1 MRVRQAARK
10 SDAAIQ
16 SGLDA
21 IRQQFKVPGEFP
33 AEVLAST
40 DEAAKRDPSG
50 SHADRTSVEFRT
62 LDPASSTD
70 LDQAFAI
77 DVAGD
82 DIVLQYAIADVGFF
96 VDHGGPIDSEAW
108 RRGGTVYLPGARA
121 PLYPPALCEAAA
133 SLLPD
138 GPRPA
143 VVFTVCIDP
152 DGNAVLDGAE
162 RAVIQSRAKL
172 AYDTVKPDELP
183 AGFDELSKRIIAA
196 EERRDA
202 PRVEFPEQ
210 ELERVDGRWVL
221 RFDPRLE
228 SEDQNAGMSL
238 ATNLAVADA
247 LHAAKTGLFRVMP
260 DVPDR
265 AVGRLRHIA
274 RAFHLEW
281 PSDVS
286 LADFQ
291 RSLARDDPK
300 ANAFL
305 LAVRRASGG
314 ATYEPFQEGRTPW
327 HSAMAATYAHA
338 TAPLRR
344 LADRYVVEAALAVAN
359 GQPVPDEIAAAFD
372 GLPKVME
379 ESERLG
385 GQVDAAVRDL
395 AEAVFLSGREGEVFD
410 GVVVDEDD
418 RGAVMQITEPAI
430 LTRIRASNVDPGSP
444 VRAKLV
450 SAIPADR
457 RIEFERVG

>member
-1 MRVRQAARK
+1 MRVRQAARD
-10 SDAAIQ
+10 SDAAIL
-16 SGLDA
+16 SGLEA
-21 IRQQFKVPGEFP
+21 IREQMKLPGEFP
-33 AEVLAST
+33 ADVVAAAE
-40 DEAAKRDPSG
+40 EAARRDPAG
-50 SHADRTSVEFRT
+50 SHVDRTSVEFRT
-62 LDPASSTD
+62 LDPASATD

-77 DVAGD
+77 EVAGED
-82 DIVLQYAIADVGFF
+82 PASADIILQYAIADVGFF
-96 VDHGGPIDSEAW
+96 VDHGGPIDAEAW
-108 RRGGTVYLPGARA
+108 RRGGTVYVPGARV
-121 PLYPPALCEAAA
+121 PLYPSALGEAAA

-143 VVFTVCIDP
+143 VVFTVRIDS
-152 DGNAVLDGAE
+152 DGNAALDGAE
-162 RAVIQSRAKL
+162 RAVILSRAKL
-172 AYDTVKPDELP
+172 AYDAVKPDDLP
-183 AGFDELSKRIIAA
+183 TGFDELSRRIIAA

-247 LHAAKTGLFRVMP
+247 LFSAKTGLFRTMA

-265 AVGRLRHIA
+265 AVGRLRHTA
-274 RAFHLEW
+274 RAFNLDW
-281 PSDVS
+281 PADVS

-291 RSLARDDPK
+291 RSLPRDDPK

-314 ATYEPFQEGRTPW
+314 ATYEPFVEGRKPW

-359 GQPVPDEIAAAFD
+359 NEPVPERRRRCVRGAAEGD
-372 GLPKVME
+372 GRPRA
-379 ESERLG
+379 SRRPG
-385 GQVDAAVRDL
+385 RRCGPR
-395 AEAVFLSGREGEVFD
+395 SGRGRPAV
-410 GVVVDEDD
+410 GP
-418 RGAVMQITEPAI
+418 RGRRVRRRHRRRGRPRRGDADHRSGRPHAGSAPARS
-430 LTRIRASNVDPGSP
+430 TPAAP
-444 VRAKLV
+444 
-450 SAIPADR
+450 SAPSS
-457 RIEFERVG
+457 